1 MTIINA
7 SCSTFFPTIL
17 LLCANHAKQNIK
29 KKLRDLVS
37 DTDLRKT
44 VLTSLF
50 GNEFTV
56 ALVYS
61 NSPDEF
67 DVRFQMLCE
76 KFDKNPKF
84 QKFSQ
89 YFQVHKADI
98 FRYHLI
104 KGVVGH
110 SGIVDIQDL
119 FTTNSTE
126 SINSVLKSWENS
138 KNDPYSFTNSYE
150 KLLDNQNSN
159 ILQAFLG
166 LESHD
171 VVREE
176 FESYCMEF
184 LVFSQLTCDEK
195 EKLKNELCNVIVDK
209 KRYEQ
214 VIRFKNH
221 NAAIKNMRKNIDSS
235 FSSRDKNLVSNM
247 EIICQIHLMKFFF
260 LRLST

>member
-1 MTIINA
+1 M
-7 SCSTFFPTIL
+7 
-17 LLCANHAKQNIK
+17 
-29 KKLRDLVS
+29 
-37 DTDLRKT
+37 
-44 VLTSLF
+44 
-50 GNEFTV
+50 
-56 ALVYS
+56 
-61 NSPDEF
+61 
-67 DVRFQMLCE
+67 
-76 KFDKNPKF
+76 
-84 QKFSQ
+84 
-89 YFQVHKADI
+89 
-98 FRYHLI
+98 
-104 KGVVGH
+104 
-110 SGIVDIQDL
+110 
-119 FTTNSTE
+119 
-126 SINSVLKSWENS
+126 
-138 KNDPYSFTNSYE
+138 
-150 KLLDNQNSN
+150 
-159 ILQAFLG
+159 G